1 MKSYH
6 QYIRQSMSKPATIT
20 IYKKAVLADID
31 AQTFKRV
38 DGVLAGESDQMK
50 NAVSSDST
58 EHLDG
63 HILHGH
69 METRDANIRKRLA
82 FCLDFYEED
91 LSVSNLLE
99 MEIPTFEYKLSVPDN
114 FDKQRLKIL
123 ARKIHNYLVQGSLH
137 DWYATQNLKGNV
149 SQAELE
155 DMESEIICMLR
166 KSHVQRPLQ
175 PFGPRH
181 KLY

>member
-1 MKSYH
+1 
-6 QYIRQSMSKPATIT
+6 MSKPATIT

-38 DGVLAGESDQMK
+38 DGVLSGESDQTK
-50 NAVSSDST
+50 NALSSDSA
-58 EHLDG
+58 EHLDE

-99 MEIPTFEYKLSVPDN
+99 MDIPTFVYNLSVPDV
-114 FDKQRLKIL
+114 FDRQRLKIL
-123 ARKIHNYLVQGSLH
+123 ARKIHNYIVQGSLH
-137 DWYATQNLKGNV
+137 DWYATQNMKGNV
-149 SQAELE
+149 SLEELE
-155 DMESEIICMLR
+155 DMESEIVCMLR
-166 KSHVQRPLQ
+166 SSFVKRPLQ
-175 PFGPRH
+175 PFGPQH
-181 KLY
+181 